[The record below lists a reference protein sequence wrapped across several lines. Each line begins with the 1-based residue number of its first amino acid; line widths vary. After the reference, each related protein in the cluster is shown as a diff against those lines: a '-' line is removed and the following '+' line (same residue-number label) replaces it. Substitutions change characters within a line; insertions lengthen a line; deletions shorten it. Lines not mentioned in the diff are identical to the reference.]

1 MKLSSQSIAKLAILL
16 SLVIAT
22 TSGLYANRTA
32 KSLSVAKSDLS
43 KLEQD
48 ERSVKQ
54 SSNEVLRLLKTPSEA
69 PALDTVVSGL
79 LVNVMRLR
87 LENGI
92 TVSAVNPAVN
102 VATTG
107 SSPVSALA
115 KKLESSD
122 VQSAR
127 VNVRGTYDNYEGLLT
142 YIEQVRKQSVA
153 VVYLKIEGQQF
164 ELGLRAYGV

>member
-1 MKLSSQSIAKLAILL
+1 MAKADLTKLA
-16 SLVIAT
+16 
-22 TSGLYANRTA
+22 
-32 KSLSVAKSDLS
+32 
-43 KLEQD
+43 QD
-48 ERSVKQ
+48 ERSLKQ
-54 SSNEVLRLLKTPSEA
+54 SSNELLTLLKQTSE
-69 PALDTVVSGL
+69 PLVLDKVVAGM
-79 LVNVMRLR
+79 LVNIMQLR

-92 TVSAVNPAVN
+92 TVSAVNPGTN

-107 SSPVSALA
+107 ASPVSALA
-115 KKLESSD
+115 KKMESSD

>member
-1 MKLSSQSIAKLAILL
+1 M
-16 SLVIAT
+16 
-22 TSGLYANRTA
+22 A
-32 KSLSVAKSDLS
+32 KSNLS

-48 ERSVKQ
+48 ERSLKQ
-54 SSNEVLRLLKTPSEA
+54 SSSEVLRLLTTPSEA
-69 PALDTVVSGL
+69 PALDTVMSAL
-79 LVNVMRLR
+79 LVNIMRLR

-92 TVSAVNPAVN
+92 IVSAVNPAVN

-115 KKLESSD
+115 QKMESSA

-127 VNVRGTYDNYEGLLT
+127 VNVRGTYDNYEGLLA